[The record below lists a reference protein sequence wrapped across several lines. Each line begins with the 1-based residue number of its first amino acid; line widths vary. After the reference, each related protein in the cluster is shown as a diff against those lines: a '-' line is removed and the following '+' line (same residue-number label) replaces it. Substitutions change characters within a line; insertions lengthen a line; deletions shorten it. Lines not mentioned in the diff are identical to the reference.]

1 MSPTDASMVP
11 ATILPAAPP
20 PAAECQDGE
29 AAEAHLQG
37 SGPSM
42 VSVSIVDPQILQRC
56 YLPFFRNGG
65 LFIPGSQPY
74 QLRQR
79 LFLVLKLPA
88 ADSSN
93 GNTTTHAL
101 TATVAWVTPAQAQ
114 GGRGMGVG
122 LHFDGEPAGGVKTSI
137 ESLLAALL

>member
-1 MSPTDASMVP
+1 
-11 ATILPAAPP
+11 
-20 PAAECQDGE
+20 
-29 AAEAHLQG
+29 
-37 SGPSM
+37 M
-42 VSVSIVDPQILQRC
+42 VSVSIADPQILQRC

-65 LFIPGSQPY
+65 LFIPGRQPY

-79 LFLVLKLPA
+79 LFLILTLPA
-88 ADSSN
+88 SDSSS
-93 GNTTTHAL
+93 NTTTHAL